1 MQRFNT
7 LLILILMGC
16 SLQAQTFSD
25 SLMRS
30 KQVSDSLIRYLRGYS
45 DKPSKSIPTIRQ
57 AIPTII
63 SSVDSGV
70 SKTVVM
76 PQRSDS
82 LRKAGSWSNSG
93 GIVDS
98 TIRQGKWPANPQ
110 GGYKPYGD
118 APQTRPGGPPSGMT
132 GGSPSGMPSGMGGG
146 FGKMAIGHVFGKVI
160 DAQNRKPVS
169 YCSVSLFTMRDSLI
183 TGQLT
188 EDNGDFSF
196 TDLPLGP
203 YNVKVSFLGYK
214 AITSKVI
221 LTPQKSDQDIGNIA
235 ISADVTRLKE
245 VEVTAEKS
253 TIDLKVDKKVFNVG
267 KDISARGGTGLDVM
281 KNIPSVSV
289 DASGNVTLRNNTPQV
304 YIDGRPT
311 TLTLEQIPADQI
323 DRVEVITNPSA
334 KYEAAASGG
343 ILNVVMKRNTKPGY
357 NGMVNLSIGT
367 NDQYNAMVMLNLK
380 QKKYGLSFMYSIN
393 SATNR
398 SNGHTYKTN
407 LDSLGNARSY
417 SNQEL
422 SSTFTRTFQMAKI
435 GADWFAN
442 NRNTINFSETGTFG
456 NFNNEDLYSANSQDG
471 AHNILLQGPQ
481 DNVSHNHFF
490 NLTTDINFKHTYPK
504 EGKESILDIQY
515 SYANGGNDFL
525 YATTT
530 YDATGM
536 LVKPVSLYQS
546 AVGGQHSHMVTAQ
559 WDLALPLKKGMKVE
573 LGLRSNYKLTY
584 SYQTVQDSLFTATQ
598 YVPDAILSTNYR
610 IDDLVDAAYGTFTH
624 QIKGFTYQ
632 LGMRVEQVYYKGQL
646 VGKDSAF
653 SYQYPSDAGS
663 ITKMLFPSVNLSQK
677 WKDRHELQ
685 VNFSRKTNRPNFF
698 QIAPFIFSSD
708 RYNVRRGNPGL
719 QPEFINQAEL
729 NYNLTHPKFTWLSSI
744 YGRYIEQTITSYISP
759 IAPGSDINLNT
770 FQNAD
775 HSLAGGWENTIKI
788 YAIKKLD
795 ITLNGNVFYTSIK
808 GGTAENSINKDG
820 WSWLGKVIVSYKL
833 PMDFTVQANGTYEAP
848 KIQPQGNTI
857 PLYYFDLSLSKDI
870 SFVTFNFTVSDV
882 LNSKNNGMHY
892 VTTDFIQDQVR
903 RRDVRY
909 AKLGVSFRFGKMDA
923 SFFKSRKKP
932 QQGGGGEDM
941 GF

>member
-1 MQRFNT
+1 M
-7 LLILILMGC
+7 IGYA
-16 SLQAQTFSD
+16 LQAQTSGD
-25 SLMRS
+25 SLLRS
-30 KQVSDSLIRYLRGYS
+30 KQVSDSLIRSLRGYS
-45 DKPSKSIPTIRQ
+45 DKPAKAIVTNPGTMSTIG
-57 AIPTII
+57 
-63 SSVDSGV
+63 SSGDSGV
-70 SKTVVM
+70 SHISSL

-82 LRKAGSWSNSG
+82 IRKTGSWPGSG
-93 GIVDS
+93 AIADS
-98 TIRQGKWPANPQ
+98 TIRQSKWQANPQ
-110 GGYKPYGD
+110 GGYKPSGD
-118 APQTRPGGPPSGMT
+118 APQSRPGGPPAGMT
-132 GGSPSGMPSGMGGG
+132 GGPPSGMPSGMGGG
-146 FGKMAIGHVFGKVI
+146 FSKMPIGHIYGKVI
-160 DAQNRKPVS
+160 DAQNKKPVS
-169 YCSVSLFTMRDSLI
+169 YCSVSVFTMRDSLI

-196 TDLPLGP
+196 TELPFGP

-221 LTPQKSDQDIGNIA
+221 LTPQKTDQDVGNIA
-235 ISADVTRLKE
+235 ISADVTKLKE

-253 TIDLKVDKKVFNVG
+253 TMDLKVDKKVFNVG
-267 KDISARGGTGLDVM
+267 KDLSARGGTGLDVM

-343 ILNVVMKRNTKPGY
+343 ILNVVLKRNTKPGY
-357 NGMVNLSIGT
+357 NGLVNLGIGT
-367 NDQYNAMVMLNLK
+367 NDQYNTMVMLNLK
-380 QKKYGLSFMYSIN
+380 QKKYGVSLSYN
-393 SATNR
+393 LNAATNR
-398 SNGHTYKTN
+398 SKGYTYRTN
-407 LDSLGNARSY
+407 FDSTGTVRSY
-417 SNQEL
+417 SNQDL
-422 SSTFTRTFQMAKI
+422 NSTFTRIFQM
-435 GADWFAN
+435 GRVGFDWYVN
-442 NRNTINFSETGTFG
+442 NRNTISISENGTFG
-456 NFNNEDLYSANSQDG
+456 NFNNEDVYSSNIQGS
-471 AHNILLQGPQ
+471 AHNILSQGPQ
-481 DNVSHNHFF
+481 DNISHNHFF

-504 EGKESILDIQY
+504 EGKESILDVQY
-515 SYANGGNDFL
+515 SYANGGSDFL

-530 YDATGM
+530 YDPTGILLPGASM
-536 LVKPVSLYQS
+536 YQS

-559 WDLALPLKKGMKVE
+559 WDLALPLRKGMKIE
-573 LGLRSNYKLTY
+573 TGLRSNYKLTY
-584 SYQTVQDSLFTATQ
+584 SFQNVQDSLFSATQ
-598 YVPDAILSTNYR
+598 YVPDAVLSTNYR
-610 IDDLVDAAYGTFTH
+610 IDDLVNAAYGTFTH

-632 LGMRVEQVYYKGQL
+632 LGMRVEQVYYKGNL

-653 SYQYPSDAGS
+653 SYQYPSDAAS
-663 ITKMLFPSVNLSQK
+663 VPKMLFPSINISQK
-677 WKDRHELQ
+677 WKDKHELQ

-698 QIAPFIFSSD
+698 QIAPFIFNSD

-729 NYNLTHPKFTWLSSI
+729 NYNLTHSKFTWLSSI
-744 YGRYIEQTITSYISP
+744 YGRYVQQTITSYISP

-788 YAIKKLD
+788 YAVKKLD

-820 WSWLGKVIVSYKL
+820 WSWLGKAIVSYKL
-833 PMDFTVQANGTYEAP
+833 PMDFTIQANGTYEAP
-848 KIQPQGNTI
+848 KIQPQGNTM
-857 PLYYFDLSLSKDI
+857 PLYYFDLSLAKDI
-870 SFVTFNFTVSDV
+870 GFVSFNFTVSDV
-882 LNSKNNGMHY
+882 LNSRNNGMHY
-892 VTTDFIQDQVR
+892 VTTDFAQDQLR

-909 AKLGVSFRFGKMDA
+909 AKLGVSFKFGKMDA

-932 QQGGGGEDM
+932 QQGGGEDM